1 MLYCSLWEILD
12 ICRHGL
18 DSKVGL
24 SVTLASSSLRLNV
37 SVAPKI
43 RSTVDVHPTGN
54 RRHRAR
60 WLHCQS
66 CRHRATVLRD
76 CKSLQRVTTQTQP
89 GATWPGDTA
98 SETCRSAELAS
109 ANSSGAA
116 GRSKDASVGSGIA
129 APCAWFQNWYLNTTD
144 AGGLRV
150 TKTSAGTMRACRFG
164 RPFLLDTVW
173 CGVVS
178 LESA

>member
-1 MLYCSLWEILD
+1 M
-12 ICRHGL
+12 GP
-18 DSKVGL
+18 
-24 SVTLASSSLRLNV
+24 LRLRYV
-37 SVAPKI
+37 PSLTCTLKGTAGIGSVVALSELSAPCY
-43 RSTVDVHPTGN
+43 SEV
-54 RRHRAR
+54 A
-60 WLHCQS
+60 
-66 CRHRATVLRD
+66 
-76 CKSLQRVTTQTQP
+76 SLKRVTTQTQP

-98 SETCRSAELAS
+98 SETCRSAELVS
-109 ANSSGAA
+109 ANSTA

-129 APCAWFQNWYLNTTD
+129 APCAWSQNWYLNTTD